1 MYASRAMTVPVVDLI
16 GLACRAPSV
25 HNSQPWL
32 WLIDGD
38 MVTLFADYRRH
49 LEHTDPDGRDLLLSC
64 GAALHHLK
72 VAAAAAGWVAKIRRL
87 PTPNNDAQL
96 ASVTFTP
103 HEVTE
108 SAVQA
113 LEVLR
118 RRRTDRR
125 RTASSPV
132 AREQLDTLLDEAR
145 QFGIAAFAVVSGQAK
160 AMLFALLAEADAA
173 QRRNPNY
180 LQEITEWIDR
190 GQSEGVPATNLLQHP
205 PAADD
210 QGSSTRFPPGLLPDA
225 PMRDADRHA
234 DALLVLC
241 TSADDIASRLRAGEA
256 LSAILLLAE
265 SKGLAA
271 LPLSQA
277 TEVDRI
283 RRTLQDELLQDAA
296 CPQILIRV
304 GWPTLGAVP
313 VPLTPRRPV
322 NDVLCDTAHLPAHLG
337 PYRAV

>member
-1 MYASRAMTVPVVDLI
+1 MRPSPVMTVPVADLI
-16 GLACRAPSV
+16 ELACRAPSV

-32 WLIDGD
+32 WLIDGYT
-38 MVTLFADYRRH
+38 VTLFADYRRH

-72 VAAAAAGWVAKIRRL
+72 VAAAAAGWDAKIRRL
-87 PTPNNDAQL
+87 PNPSNDAQL

-103 HEVTE
+103 HDVDE
-108 SAVQA
+108 SAAHA

-145 QFGIAAFAVVSGQAK
+145 QFGIVAFAVVSAQAK

-205 PAADD
+205 PAAGDH
-210 QGSSTRFPPGLLPDA
+210 GSSTRFPPGLLPDA
-225 PMRDADRHA
+225 LMRDADRQA
-234 DALLVLC
+234 DALLALC
-241 TSADDIASRLRAGEA
+241 TSGDDVASKLRTGEA
-256 LSAILLLAE
+256 LSAVLLLAE
-265 SKGLAA
+265 SKGLSA

-296 CPQILIRV
+296 YPQILIRV
-304 GWPTLGAVP
+304 GWPAHGAVP
-313 VPLTPRRPV
+313 VPLTPRRPIHEV
-322 NDVLCDTAHLPAHLG
+322 MCDTAHLPAHLG
-337 PYRAV
+337 PYRA